1 MKEQSGY
8 ARWHTEVLAGNEVLN
23 QDNVVEVWFNQS
35 DIVKS
40 RSRAD
45 MRDGTQRSWQGLRS
59 QKKLSFLLRSG
70 VVILE
75 FEG

>member
-45 MRDGTQRSWQGLRS
+45 IRDGTQRS
-59 QKKLSFLLRSG
+59 
-70 VVILE
+70 
-75 FEG
+75 